1 MSKKFKVIITDAEYE
16 SHDPEKNVLSKLNV
30 ELIKFLII

>member
-16 SHDPEKNVLSKLNV
+16 SHDPEKMFCRN
-30 ELIKFLII
+30 